1 MHVCTYQFTDR
12 SNPVLSSN
20 MKRRCK
26 LNPTNRNIATITRT
40 RHTNTTFTAA
50 NSWLFTPGSK
60 IESTTAWNIF
70 LFKNLSTKTR
80 HERPQ
85 SITARLRR
93 RALGSEPSLG
103 SDVTSFRKLAGV
115 GWGLTLELEFLWGLH
130 PATEIIN
137 YHRGVSALYSL
148 RVSGHWHN
156 W

>member
-70 LFKNLSTKTR
+70 LFKKPFNEDTTREAAVNYCQASTC
-80 HERPQ
+80 
-85 SITARLRR
+85 

-115 GWGLTLELEFLWGLH
+115 GWGLTFELEFLWGLH
-130 PATEIIN
+130 PAN
-137 YHRGVSALYSL
+137 HRGMSALYSL
-148 RVSGHWHN
+148 RESGHWHN